1 MNLWCTFLDRLVLL
15 PSKPAT
21 ADWLSQQYYRFQ
33 INHTEEQ
40 SHNLFLMLNFFSH
53 CFLYRAC
60 MCLLCTSSCTTSCVG
75 QLKQVTQLRWVDRM
89 GLILCTREWDPPLWE
104 ATSANQLK
112 ISSVPWKRYTYRA
125 YIVITLTHFSH
136 FYLTKKSPFQASL
149 LKIFCS
155 PSWLLRSDD
164 DFNSHSDHTSITV
177 CGWVCQ
183 KCVEILHLNGRCGD
197 DNHGLHDRVI
207 ICFEEL
213 LCQTTVKFSF

>member
-1 MNLWCTFLDRLVLL
+1 MNLWRTFLDRLVLL

-21 ADWLSQQYYRFQ
+21 ADWLSRQYYRFQ

-40 SHNLFLMLNFFSH
+40 SHNLFLMLNFSPH

-75 QLKQVTQLRWVDRM
+75 QLKQVTQLRWVDRI
-89 GLILCTREWDPPLWE
+89 GRILCTREWDPPLWE

-125 YIVITLTHFSH
+125 YIVITLTRLCNQRLTYGNSWLCRFTAVIVHVLPNLWCLDFSH
-136 FYLTKKSPFQASL
+136 LYLTYWLRNPHFRHEKKR
-149 LKIFCS
+149 FCS
-155 PSWLLRSDD
+155 PSRLLRSDD

-177 CGWVCQ
+177 CGWVC
-183 KCVEILHLNGRCGD
+183 
-197 DNHGLHDRVI
+197 
-207 ICFEEL
+207 
-213 LCQTTVKFSF
+213 

>member
-1 MNLWCTFLDRLVLL
+1 MNLWRTFLDRLVLL

-21 ADWLSQQYYRFQ
+21 ADWLSRQYYRFQ

-89 GLILCTREWDPPLWE
+89 GRILCTREWDPPLWE

-136 FYLTKKSPFQASL
+136 FYLTY
-149 LKIFCS
+149 
-155 PSWLLRSDD
+155 WLRNPHFRHLFWKYFAPHPDCWGLMMTLTPILTTHPLQ
-164 DFNSHSDHTSITV
+164 FV
-177 CGWVCQ
+177 
-183 KCVEILHLNGRCGD
+183 VEFVRN
-197 DNHGLHDRVI
+197 V
-207 ICFEEL
+207 
-213 LCQTTVKFSF
+213 